1 MDTLSFWVVLS
12 AALADSVNPCEIG
25 ILTMALL
32 HIIFAYGKEKVLSV
46 GLMFSLGVA
55 VSYYFYGVFIAY
67 VFRFVPWIRIIVGIA
82 AIALAIP
89 RLIYALRNEELKLSP
104 APLRPMVSGLL
115 QKGNVWFALLAGLV
129 AGFILMPCSSGP
141 YYVILT
147 MLSHDIVAVRLK
159 AYLWLALYNLIVILP
174 LLAITLAAHFFI
186 DVTKIREYKDRLVPI
201 MEFGSSLILLAL
213 GLYVLTQM

>member
-1 MDTLSFWVVLS
+1 
-12 AALADSVNPCEIG
+12 
-25 ILTMALL
+25 
-32 HIIFAYGKEKVLSV
+32 
-46 GLMFSLGVA
+46 
-55 VSYYFYGVFIAY
+55 
-67 VFRFVPWIRIIVGIA
+67 
-82 AIALAIP
+82 LAIP

-104 APLRPMVSGLL
+104 APLRPIVSGLL

-174 LLAITLAAHFFI
+174 LLVITLAAHFFI
-186 DVTKIREYKDRLVPI
+186 DVTKIREYKDRLVPV